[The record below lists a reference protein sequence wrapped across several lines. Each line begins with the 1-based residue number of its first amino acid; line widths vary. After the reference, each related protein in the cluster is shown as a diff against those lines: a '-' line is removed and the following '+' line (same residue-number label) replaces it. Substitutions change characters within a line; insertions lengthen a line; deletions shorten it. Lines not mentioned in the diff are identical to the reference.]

1 MARMIELIRSS
12 SVSANLMQIA
22 ARGALSVPAGE
33 MVEILVYLANHNRV
47 FGAQAR
53 MTLAGWDEKACIA
66 AAADAATSRE
76 VLDYFIAPENLR
88 PPLLSALLENPSVPN
103 ESLMALAASGSREIV
118 DAMRK
123 SARVQRTQAILSTL
137 TSNPN
142 MSAIE
147 GSTIHQQLAATG
159 FEEAAHDEVPVK
171 AEGDAAG
178 AESDEA
184 EPILTAFLNEHA
196 KELTAEGEKPFQ
208 PIGGFHGDLEE
219 GGEAQADGAE
229 AAPEAASAEPQ
240 PVEAVSSVQAAAVP
254 LVAPAS
260 NHAASGAAPARKKVT
275 KKEHLS
281 AEEERGSALQ
291 KIAKLDVKG
300 RIQLAMK
307 GSKEERSILVRDGTK
322 LVALAV
328 LESPKVTDGEIEK
341 FAAQKNVLEALL
353 RQIAMKRRFMK
364 NYGVVRNLVYNP
376 RTPLDVSL
384 GLMKNLLV
392 NDLKNLSS
400 NKEVSDTIRKLA
412 LKMFKQKKDP
422 TKKSTD

>member
-12 SVSANLMQIA
+12 AVSANLVQIA
-22 ARGALSVPAGE
+22 ARGALSVPPGE
-33 MVEILVYLANHNRV
+33 MIEILVYLANHNRV
-47 FGAQAR
+47 FGSQAR
-53 MTLAGWDEKACIA
+53 MTLAGWDEKASIA
-66 AAADAATSRE
+66 AAGDPATSRE
-76 VLDYFIAPENLR
+76 VLDYLIAPENLR
-88 PPLLSALLENPSVPN
+88 PGVLPALLENPSVPN

-118 DAMRK
+118 DAMRQ
-123 SARVQRTQAILSTL
+123 SARVQRTSAILSAL
-137 TSNPN
+137 ASNPS
-142 MSAIE
+142 MSAVE
-147 GSTIHQQLAATG
+147 GSAIHQQLAATG
-159 FEEAAHDEVPVK
+159 FEEAAHEEVPV
-171 AEGDAAG
+171 ADEVASDSTEGDG
-178 AESDEA
+178 A
-184 EPILTAFLNEHA
+184 EPIVAAFLNEHA
-196 KELTAEGEKPFQ
+196 TELSAEGEKPFQ

-219 GGEAQADGAE
+219 SEDGQTGAADTGEE
-229 AAPEAASAEPQ
+229 TSTTEQ
-240 PVEAVSSVQAAAVP
+240 PAAAVATVQP
-254 LVAPAS
+254 TATPAS
-260 NHAASGAAPARKKVT
+260 AALAHSGVGAAAARKKIV

-322 LVALAV
+322 LVAFAV
-328 LESPKVTDGEIEK
+328 LESPKVTDGEVEK
-341 FAAQKNVLEALL
+341 FAAQKNVLEAVL
-353 RQIAMKRRFMK
+353 RQITMKRRFMK

-392 NDLKNLSS
+392 NDLKNLAS

-422 TKKSTD
+422 TKKSTG